1 MSTFIS
7 DILMVAAV
15 VGGPIL
21 LAVLYVY
28 GMRATRQ
35 KDRQPHSRDITDRAT
50 KDLYEKS
57 DAERERREK
66 AAENSKN
73 VIDVI
78 ERKTGTSA

>member
-1 MSTFIS
+1 
-7 DILMVAAV
+7 MVAAV
-15 VGGPIL
+15 VGGPVL

-35 KDRQPHSRDITDRAT
+35 KDNQPHSRDVTERAT
-50 KDLYEKS
+50 KDLYEES
-57 DAERERREK
+57 DAERENREA
-66 AAENSKN
+66 AAEGSEN